1 MFRSINCRK
10 VLSGMFFS
18 LLLGLSGFAHAQ
30 SKPAQPKPGQAKP
43 AQSKPQATPFVPNAK
58 AGDQV
63 VISQMSTEINA
74 LQTLRQFQFDNDQL
88 AKMAKLAIGPLG
100 KPGTTSMYNQSRVTG
115 KPSKEVRDKMSA
127 IQKAL
132 LEGRA
137 EAEVTK
143 MTEELAAVLEKE
155 KVSIDDNIKIT
166 DGARKEAV
174 TVYRM
179 LRADQLAGYIG
190 QIAESIDDPIDQFMD
205 SLEEIGKLNDDE
217 WKEQQAEIAD
227 EIAQTVAGLDSAKAK
242 KVSADLLPLL
252 GKARGL
258 SKADLEKKRSELEQA
273 AQTILGDTSA
283 ESILRNRVQVD
294 LATLLS
300 NGRVVLACHEIIK
313 ANNQANTAPKK

>member
-1 MFRSINCRK
+1 MFRTINCRK
-10 VLSGMFFS
+10 LLSGMLFTVVFS
-18 LLLGLSGFAHAQ
+18 LPGFAQAQ
-30 SKPAQPKPGQAKP
+30 SKPAQPKPGQSKP
-43 AQSKPQATPFVPNAK
+43 AQSKPQTIQFVPNAK
-58 AGDQV
+58 VGDQV

-100 KPGTTSMYNQSRVTG
+100 KPGTTSMYNQARVTG
-115 KPSKEVRDKMSA
+115 KASKEVREKMSA
-127 IQKAL
+127 IHKAL
-132 LEGRA
+132 LNGNG
-137 EAEVTK
+137 EADVAK

-166 DGARKEAV
+166 DGARSEAV

-190 QIAESIDDPIDQFMD
+190 QIAESIDDPIDQFMN
-205 SLEEIGKLNDDE
+205 SLEEIGTLSDDE
-217 WKEQQAEIAD
+217 WKEQQTEIAN

-242 KVSADLLPLL
+242 KISADLLPLL
-252 GKARGL
+252 AKARGL

-283 ESILRNRVQVD
+283 ETILRNRVQID